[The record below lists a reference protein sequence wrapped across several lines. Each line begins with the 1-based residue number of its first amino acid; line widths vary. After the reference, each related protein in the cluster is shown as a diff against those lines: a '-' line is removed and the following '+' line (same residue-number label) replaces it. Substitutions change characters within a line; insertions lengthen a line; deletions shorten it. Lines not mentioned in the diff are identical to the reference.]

1 MSRFR
6 GLRLALSVVTVIAA
20 VAAVLAS
27 ASLGSLQAQ
36 SFSATLSP
44 IAGVVQ
50 VLVQGETD
58 WKNVV
63 ETTLI
68 NQGDQIRT
76 GNDGLARLNVVTGIS
91 VDIHPTTWVE
101 VDDLALGEGD
111 NSALTYSLFQL
122 VGRTYVYVDQE
133 LNPDDRVQVIYPTVG
148 IVVTGTK
155 FFNFIHPNLNAFVM
169 VEEGETNVEGAEL
182 PNVTVTPENALYVEF
197 DLPQPVPQVCTLD
210 LLRTAIQKREIT
222 EIRPNN
228 AGIEALRRHLV
239 EAVTGQVNLEVRP
252 YMRALLGLPPVDLA
266 KLTQRE
272 DVDELTELLN
282 AIPTFDGDG
291 MELIEFLA
299 DYREFWQ
306 VYFSTMSSTPLAP
319 ETCGNG
325 EQDDGE
331 TAQNCATDFADPQ
344 PCGNGLC
351 EVDRMIQGDLGESVI
366 NCPADCLP
374 YPDLARSC
382 GAILRGIIGR
392 PLPQV
397 PTPSGVGVGG
407 RPLSATLSGGSVV
420 PAGSGDPDARGLA
433 QLTLNQGQGQV
444 CFGIG
449 LQNVDTVTVTAINAG
464 AAGTNGPISVNLGGQ
479 LSGCVNGVDGRLIQD
494 IRQNPGNYYV
504 NVGTSGFP
512 NGALR
517 GQLSR

>member
-6 GLRLALSVVTVIAA
+6 GFRFALIVVTV

-27 ASLGSLQAQ
+27 ASLVALQAQ

-50 VLVQGETD
+50 VLVQGETE
-58 WKNVV
+58 WTNVV
-63 ETTLI
+63 ETTLV
-68 NQGDQIRT
+68 NEGDQIRT

-101 VDDLALGEGD
+101 INDLSLGEGD
-111 NSALTYSLFQL
+111 NSALTYSLFQM

-148 IVVTGTK
+148 IIVTGTK

-169 VEEGETNVEGAEL
+169 VEEGETSVEGAEL
-182 PNVTVTPENALYVEF
+182 PNVTVTPENALYIEF

-210 LLRTAIQKREIT
+210 LLTTAVQKREIT
-222 EIRPNN
+222 QITPNSE
-228 AGIEALRRHLV
+228 GIAALRRHLV

-252 YMRALLGLPPVDLA
+252 YMRALLGLPAVNLTT
-266 KLTQRE
+266 LTQQE

-306 VYFSTMSSTPLAP
+306 VYFTTMSSTPLAP
-319 ETCGNG
+319 ETCGNL

-331 TAQNCATDFADPQ
+331 TAQNCPTDFADPE
-344 PCGNGLC
+344 PCGNSLC
-351 EVDRMIQGDLGESVI
+351 EIDRMIQGDLGESVI

-382 GAILRGIIGR
+382 GAIMRGIIGQ
-392 PLPQV
+392 PLPEV
-397 PTPSGVGVGG
+397 PRPSGVGVGG
-407 RPLSATLSGGSVV
+407 RPLSVSLSGGSVV
-420 PAGSGDPDARGLA
+420 PAGSGDPNGRGLA
-433 QLTLNQGQGQV
+433 ELTLNQGQGQV

-449 LQNVDTVTVTAINAG
+449 VQNIAAVTGTSINAG
-464 AAGTNGPISVNLGGQ
+464 AAGTNGATVVNFGGQ
-479 LSGCVNGVDGRLIQD
+479 VSGCVNGVAGNLIQD
-494 IRQNPGNYYV
+494 MRQNPGNYYL
-504 NVGTSGFP
+504 NVTTSEFP
-512 NGALR
+512 AGAIR

>member
-6 GLRLALSVVTVIAA
+6 GFRFVLGVIVV
-20 VAAVLAS
+20 VAAALAS
-27 ASLGSLQAQ
+27 APVANLQAQ

-50 VLVQGETD
+50 VLLQGESE
-58 WKNVV
+58 WQNVV

-68 NQGDQIRT
+68 NQGDQVRT

-101 VDDLALGEGD
+101 INDLSLGEGD
-111 NSALTYSLFQL
+111 NSALTYSLFQM

-148 IVVTGTK
+148 IIVTGTK

-169 VEEGETNVEGAEL
+169 VEEGEATAEGTQL
-182 PNVTVTPENALYVEF
+182 PMVTVTPENALYVEF

-210 LLRTAIQKREIT
+210 LLNTAVQKLEIT
-222 EIRPNN
+222 EIAPDGE
-228 AGIEALRRHLV
+228 GIAALRRHLV

-252 YMRALLGLPPVDLA
+252 YMRALLGLPAVDLTA
-266 KLTQRE
+266 LDQQQ
-272 DVDELTELLN
+272 DEEELAELLN
-282 AIPTFDGDG
+282 AIPTFEGDG
-291 MELIEFLA
+291 MELVEFLA

-306 VYFSTMSSTPLAP
+306 VYFTTMSSNPLAP
-319 ETCGNG
+319 ETCGNA

-331 TAQNCATDFADPQ
+331 TAQNCPTDFADPQ
-344 PCGNGLC
+344 PCGNNLC
-351 EVDRMIQGDLGESVI
+351 EIDRMVQGDLGESVI

-374 YPDLARSC
+374 YADLARTC
-382 GAILRGIIGR
+382 GAIVRGVVGR
-392 PLPQV
+392 PTPEV

-407 RPLSATLSGGSVV
+407 RPLSAALSGANVV
-420 PAGSGDPDARGLA
+420 PAGTGDPDGSGLA
-433 QLTLNQGQGQV
+433 RLTLNQGQGV
-444 CFGIG
+444 ICFGIG
-449 LQNVDTVTVTAINAG
+449 TQNIDTVSGSQIHAALAG
-464 AAGTNGPISVNLGGQ
+464 VNGPVVVDFGSQ
-479 LSGCVNGVDGRLIQD
+479 LSGCVSGIDRGLVMD
-494 IRQNPGNYYV
+494 IRQSPGDYYLNV
-504 NVGTSGFP
+504 NTNVFP
-512 NGALR
+512 DGAVR